1 MDNLILTGYGWTE
14 YAVAASESQQQKVL
28 PLMKSVS
35 DSALPDELDAA
46 VCRYVRRVFD
56 KYGRNLS
63 RIAQALKVARNTV
76 KKYLPL
82 VLLCGLSA
90 FAGRTIRSKSDMRL
104 WQTVH
109 DRAAPLT
116 WSWEEGA
123 DSATLTFSN
132 HVSRTTSTVEV
143 ARGMVGADHRAARGS
158 LGALGDRALPGGE
171 TLVDVTLV
179 QKAGANEVARETA
192 TLAYVDGAGGGPIT
206 VRAAMDT
213 PERELAKLQTPRVY
227 AFDTAWLGESGDSGY
242 TVAWPLYIGLKI
254 FLR

>member
-1 MDNLILTGYGWTE
+1 MDNLILTGHGWTE

-28 PLMKSVS
+28 PIMKSVA

-46 VCRYVRRVFD
+46 VRRHVRRVLD

-63 RIAQALKVARNTV
+63 RAAQALKVARNTV
-76 KKYLPL
+76 KNYLPL

-90 FAGRTIRSKSDMRL
+90 FAGTTIRSKSDVRL

-109 DRAAPLT
+109 DRVTPLE

-132 HVSRTTSTVEV
+132 RVSRTVWYDSVSRES
-143 ARGMVGADHRAARGS
+143 GATRGS
-158 LGALGDRALPGGE
+158 CVQPVPTEGE
-171 TLVDVTLV
+171 TVVDVALV

-192 TLAYVDGAGGGPIT
+192 TLAYVAGAGGGPIT
-206 VRAAMDT
+206 VRAAMGT

-227 AFDTAWLGESGDSGY
+227 AFDPAWLGESGDSGY
-242 TVAWPLYIGLKI
+242 DIAWPLYIGLKI

>member
-28 PLMKSVS
+28 PLMKSVA

-46 VCRYVRRVFD
+46 VRRHVRRVFD

-63 RIAQALKVARNTV
+63 RAAQALKVARNMV

-90 FAGRTIRSKSDMRL
+90 FAGTTIRSKSDMRL

-109 DRAAPLT
+109 DRAAPLE

-132 HVSRTTSTVEV
+132 RMLRTTSTVEV
-143 ARGMVGADHRAARGS
+143 ARGTVGADHRAVRGS
-158 LGALGDRALPGGE
+158 LGALGDRARPGGE

-179 QKAGANEVARETA
+179 QSGGGREVARETA
-192 TLAYVDGAGGGPIT
+192 TLAYVAGVGGEPIT

-227 AFDTAWLGESGDSGY
+227 AFDPAWLGESGDSGY
-242 TVAWPLYIGLKI
+242 DIAWPLYIGLKI

>member
-28 PLMKSVS
+28 PLMKSVA

-46 VCRYVRRVFD
+46 VRRHVRRVFD
-56 KYGRNLS
+56 KCGQNLS
-63 RIAQALKVARNTV
+63 RAAQVLKVARNTV

-90 FAGRTIRSKSDMRL
+90 FAGTTIRSKSDMRL

-109 DRAAPLT
+109 DRAAPLE

-132 HVSRTTSTVEV
+132 RVSRTTSMVEV
-143 ARGMVGADHRAARGS
+143 ARGTVGADHRAARGS
-158 LGALGDRALPGGE
+158 LGALGDRAGGE
-171 TLVDVTLV
+171 TLIDVTLV

-192 TLAYVDGAGGGPIT
+192 TLAYVAGAGGGPIT
-206 VRAAMDT
+206 VRTAMQAR
-213 PERELAKLQTPRVY
+213 ERELVKVQEPRVY
-227 AFDTAWLGESGDSGY
+227 AFDPAWLGETGDSGY
-242 TVAWPLYIGLKI
+242 AVAWPDHRGLVLILK
-254 FLR
+254 